1 MTNPSRS
8 HARLRALAA
17 AFLAA
22 ALAGSQMNPAN
33 AQQLAPIVSTPGTT
47 ATARVTPPPGQ
58 PPFHGIIAPTVR
70 ESTPY
75 WPAQPRAPQGAPNVV
90 FIMLDDFGFSQLG
103 CYGAQGLRTPNID
116 KLAANGLRYNNF
128 HATPLCSPTR
138 AAFLTG
144 RNHHSC
150 ALGAITEFS
159 TGFPGYNGRMPLSH
173 GMISEILAPA
183 GWSTFCLGKWHL
195 TPTEDANLAANRRW
209 WPLGR
214 GFDRYYGFL
223 GGTTS
228 EFVPFITQDNHF
240 IQPPGQ
246 PEDGYHFLT
255 DMTEKARDYIL
266 DVKHVAPDRPF
277 FVYFCPG
284 GVRAPQHVPLE
295 WADKY
300 KGVFDRG
307 WDHYREE
314 TLKRQIQLG
323 ICPPGT
329 RLSPRDP
336 SIPAWDQLTPKH
348 QKVFARQMEV
358 FAGFVEFVDH
368 HVGQLVRT
376 LEDIG
381 ELDNTLIVLASDNG
395 ASLEGGDNGL
405 PNEVQFFN
413 NVPITLEMAAAE
425 IDKWGE
431 RDTFPALVGGWAWA
445 GNTPFRRWKRESTRG
460 GTAVPLIVHWPK
472 GIKAKGAIRTQFTHA
487 IDVVPT
493 VLDLLEMETPAAIN
507 GVVQAPMEGVSFAT
521 TLDDSEAKLT
531 RGPQY
536 FEMAATRAIYHDGW
550 RAYSPWPFGKEVTPE
565 NLAEAKWTLF
575 NIGEDF
581 SESTDV
587 ADQYPEK
594 LAELERLWWIEA
606 AKFNVLP
613 LDGRSILRQLE
624 PRPTL
629 AEPRSTYTYYQG
641 GGEVAGAVAANVF
654 NRSHSITA
662 EVVIPEGGAE
672 GVLLAHGGQFAG
684 YSFYIKNQKLY
695 YTHNYVG
702 LREYT
707 LESSSEVPAGE
718 SVLRYEFEV
727 TGPPNFAEGK
737 GAPGNGR
744 LFINGQK
751 VAEGRLPTTT
761 PITFA
766 LSGEGLCCGW
776 DSLSAASSAYR
787 SPFRFTGR
795 IKKVDVTLRP
805 AATAHSPPPPAD

>member
-1 MTNPSRS
+1 
-8 HARLRALAA
+8 
-17 AFLAA
+17 
-22 ALAGSQMNPAN
+22 MNPAN
-33 AQQLAPIVSTPGTT
+33 AQQPESMVSAPGTT
-47 ATARVTPPPGQ
+47 ATASVTPPPVQ
-58 PPFHGIIAPTVR
+58 PPFQGIIAPTVR
-70 ESTPY
+70 ESTPH
-75 WPAQPRAPQGAPNVV
+75 WPDQPRAPKGAPNVV

-173 GMISEILAPA
+173 GMISEILASA

-195 TPTEDANLAANRRW
+195 TPTEDSNLAASRRW

-240 IQPPGQ
+240 IQPPGK
-246 PEDGYHFLT
+246 PED
-255 DMTEKARDYIL
+255 D
-266 DVKHVAPDRPF
+266 
-277 FVYFCPG
+277 
-284 GVRAPQHVPLE
+284 VPLE
-295 WADKY
+295 WANKY
-300 KGVFDRG
+300 KGVFDQG

-329 RLSPRDP
+329 KLSPRDP
-336 SIPAWDQLTPKH
+336 SIPAWDELTPKH
-348 QKVFARQMEV
+348 QNVFARQMEV
-358 FAGFVEFVDH
+358 FAGFVEFVDD
-368 HVGQLVRT
+368 HVGRLIQA

-395 ASLEGGDNGL
+395 ASLEGGDNGV

-413 NVPITLEMAAAE
+413 NVPITLEMVAAE
-425 IDKWGE
+425 IEQWGE

-445 GNTPFRRWKRESTRG
+445 GNTPFRRWKRETTRG

-472 GIKAKGAIRTQFTHA
+472 GIQAKGEIRTQFTHA

-493 VLDLLEMETPAAIN
+493 VLDLLDMETPAAIN
-507 GVVQAPMEGVSFAT
+507 GVVQAPMEGVSFAA
-521 TLDDSEAKLT
+521 TLNDSAAKLI

-536 FEMAATRAIYHDGW
+536 FEMAATRAIYRDGW

-565 NLAEAKWTLF
+565 NLPEAKWMLYHTS
-575 NIGEDF
+575 EDF

-587 ADQYPEK
+587 ADQHPEK
-594 LAELERLWWIEA
+594 VAELERLWWMEA

-629 AEPRSTYTYYQG
+629 AEPRSTFIYYQG
-641 GGEVAGAVAANVF
+641 GGEVGGTVAANVF

-672 GVLLAHGGQFAG
+672 GVLLAQGGQFAG
-684 YSFYIKNQKLY
+684 YSFYIKNKKLY

-702 LREYT
+702 LREYV
-707 LESSSEVPAGE
+707 LESSSEVPPGE
-718 SVLRYEFEV
+718 RVLKYEFEV
-727 TGPPNFAEGK
+727 TEPPNFAVGK
-737 GAPGNGR
+737 GAPGIGR
-744 LFINGQK
+744 LFVDGKK
-751 VAEGRLPTTT
+751 VAEGELATTT

-776 DSLSAASSAYR
+776 DSLSAASSTYR

-795 IKKVDVTLRP
+795 IKKVEVTCLESGAEQRP
-805 AATAHSPPPPAD
+805 APPAD

>member
-1 MTNPSRS
+1 MTRKLKTYGAHRALLAFFLAGWLGGLPTNP
-8 HARLRALAA
+8 LN
-17 AFLAA
+17 
-22 ALAGSQMNPAN
+22 AGPPGSMASPA
-33 AQQLAPIVSTPGTT
+33 GTT
-47 ATARVTPPPGQ
+47 ATARVTPPPG
-58 PPFHGIIAPTVR
+58 PPSFQGIIAPTVG

-75 WPAQPRAPQGAPNVV
+75 WPAQPRAPKGSPNVV

-128 HATPLCSPTR
+128 HATPLCSPSR

-144 RNHHSC
+144 RNHHSG

-173 GMISEILAPA
+173 GMISEILSPA

-195 TPTEDANLAANRRW
+195 TPPEDANLAANRRW

-240 IQPPGQ
+240 IQPPGK

-266 DVKHVAPDRPF
+266 DIKHVAPDRPF
-277 FVYFCPG
+277 FMYYCPG

-300 KGVFDRG
+300 KGVFDKG
-307 WDHYREE
+307 WDHYREA
-314 TLKRQIQLG
+314 TLKKQIELG

-336 SIPAWDQLTPKH
+336 SIPFWDELTPLH
-348 QKVFARQMEV
+348 RKVFARQMEV
-358 FAGFVEFVDH
+358 FAGFVEFIDD

-381 ELDNTLIVLASDNG
+381 ELENTLLVLASDNG
-395 ASLEGGDNGL
+395 ASMEGGDNGI

-413 NVPITLEMAAAE
+413 NVPITLETAAAE
-425 IDKWGE
+425 IEQWGE

-472 GIKAKGAIRTQFTHA
+472 GIQAKGEIRTQFTHA

-493 VLDLLEMETPAAIN
+493 VLDLLRMESPAAIN
-507 GVVQAPMEGVSFAT
+507 GVVQAPMEGVSFAP
-521 TLDDSEAKLT
+521 TLEDGNAELT

-550 RAYSPWPFGKEVTPE
+550 RAYSPWAFGREVTPE
-565 NLAEAKWTLF
+565 NLPEAKWMLF
-575 NIGEDF
+575 NLRQDF
-581 SESTDV
+581 SESTDL
-587 ADQYPEK
+587 ADQHPEK
-594 LAELERLWWIEA
+594 LAELERLWWMAA

-624 PRPTL
+624 PRPSM

-641 GGEVAGAVAANVF
+641 GGEVAGEVAVNVL

-684 YSFYIKNQKLY
+684 YSFYIKNKKLR

-702 LREYT
+702 LREYD
-707 LESSSEVPAGE
+707 LESSSDVPSGQT
-718 SVLRYEFEV
+718 VMRYEFEV
-727 TGPPNFAEGK
+727 TGRPNFAQGK
-737 GAPGNGR
+737 GAPGIGR
-744 LFINGQK
+744 LFIDGRK
-751 VAEGRLPTTT
+751 VAEGEFATTT

-776 DSLSAASSAYR
+776 DSLSAVSSAY
-787 SPFRFTGR
+787 SGPFRFTGR
-795 IKKVDVTLRP
+795 IKKVDVTCSE
-805 AATAHSPPPPAD
+805 AATQQLPPPPAD